1 MANGLTVYIF
11 SDVYH
16 LTMYTGGVP
25 VQYVEQPT
33 NGVTYFRAISGIS
46 MLPEDLMVYVPLFC
60 AVITQLVHNQNVY
73 VQLVA
78 CSFLSFTEFTVLTYT
93 VCLFHHERVLSCT
106 STLFCRMG
114 AGDLDHRQFAQQC
127 DLYTGGLHV
136 SPHVAQ
142 HHTNMCGYD
151 QGVLFTS
158 HCLDRHLPY
167 MLSLWEDIF
176 TRYAC
181 SAMD

>member
-1 MANGLTVYIF
+1 MANGFTVYIF

-16 LTMYTGGVP
+16 PTMYTGGVP

-78 CSFLSFTEFTVLTYT
+78 CSYLMMIEL
-93 VCLFHHERVLSCT
+93 C
-106 STLFCRMG
+106 
-114 AGDLDHRQFAQQC
+114 GDLQLC
-127 DLYTGGLHV
+127 KL
-136 SPHVAQ
+136 
-142 HHTNMCGYD
+142 
-151 QGVLFTS
+151 
-158 HCLDRHLPY
+158 
-167 MLSLWEDIF
+167 
-176 TRYAC
+176 
-181 SAMD
+181 